1 MTIKVIAQPKKTVAN
16 RPDNHGCTFMVDE
29 PLGPRR

>member
-1 MTIKVIAQPKKTVAN
+1 MTIKVIAPKKTVAN